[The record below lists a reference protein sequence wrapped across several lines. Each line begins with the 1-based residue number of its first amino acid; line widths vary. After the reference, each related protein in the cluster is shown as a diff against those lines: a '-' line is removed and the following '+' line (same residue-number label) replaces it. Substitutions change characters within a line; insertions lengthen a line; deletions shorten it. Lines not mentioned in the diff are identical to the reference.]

1 MPLPA
6 QQVQAAT
13 VAALHAEGPIGT
25 QHLAWRA
32 VAAWLAVPLAVLG
45 GGEAARKGSGEQ
57 KTGPR
62 GQGGVPWG
70 VSAEPHGNDEVKE
83 EVAHSHSVQIQ
94 YLLVPSRGE
103 EWGEKTRA

>member
-45 GGEAARKGSGEQ
+45 VGRQQGRARVSRKQGRGGREGCTGE
-57 KTGPR
+57 
-62 GQGGVPWG
+62 
-70 VSAEPHGNDEVKE
+70 SAQSPMGTMK
-83 EVAHSHSVQIQ
+83 
-94 YLLVPSRGE
+94 
-103 EWGEKTRA
+103 